1 MIREVKAGGRHTE
14 DYDDCE
20 DERTSLPTET
30 FGECKKCHQYD
41 VLGDGYCIGCWDKVV
56 LSLKNSDKS
65 EWKKKRKYQTIQK

>member
-56 LSLKNSDKS
+56 LSLKNADKS
-65 EWKKKRKYQTIQK
+65 EWNKKRKYQTIQR